1 MKEGIFVIKPNSFEM
16 DWELFTN
23 PRYKEMSNLAK
34 LIYSVYQDY
43 QKYGDNS
50 FADEYGMYIQYPNEE
65 VRNLLN
71 VTERTVSKA
80 RKELT
85 DVGLIEVVRNGIADY
100 RIYLTPVS
108 IAGMFD

>member
-1 MKEGIFVIKPNSFEM
+1 MKEGIFAMKPDKFEV
-16 DWELFTN
+16 DWELFLN
-23 PRYKEMSNLAK
+23 PRYKDMSNLAK

-43 QKYGDNS
+43 GKYGDNS
-50 FADEYGMYIQYPNEE
+50 FADEYGLYICYPNEKITS
-65 VRNLLN
+65 LLN
-71 VTERTVSKA
+71 VSERTVTNA

-85 DVGLIEVVRNGIADY
+85 EAGLIEVIRNGIADY